1 MFVIDPDIQIWV
13 TLFFVVGAIG
23 LYYMS
28 SRVEKLPMEHVSIG
42 LIGVL
47 LLFFQIFPVHG
58 LDAQRILAGFS
69 NEALITVMA
78 LLVVGQGLMN
88 TRALTHAARWFF
100 RLAGVQPKQ
109 GTVVEDPRLVREV
122 PTAGIFPDL
131 RDKIVRLILY
141 GQLELI
147 LILVLIFVLVI
158 SAFLNNTP
166 VVVLFIPIM
175 QSLSDR
181 FGKSASSMMMPLSFV
196 AILGGM
202 TTLIGS
208 STNLLVNSS
217 LTNLG
222 ETRFEF
228 FDFTEPGLFLA
239 IVGLI
244 YVLFVM
250 PRILPDRT
258 TDQLANTLIDESG
271 KASGKQFIAQVP
283 VLEDSNL
290 VGEEPAAGIFPS
302 LSDMTMLQ
310 ILRGNHAFMRPF
322 DDNFALRSGDVL
334 VLAGTRKALTDAQHV
349 IDAAGEQ
356 AKELGLGEGGQVL
369 AEVMVT
375 PASRLIGQN
384 LEQIGFRYRFNSVVL
399 GVQRRSRMIRTRMTD
414 IHLEAGDVLLIQGGS
429 EAVQALST
437 HRDLLLIE
445 GSAKDLPVSNLAW
458 CASLI
463 FLSVVG
469 LAASGI
475 IPIVVSALLGAAAMI
490 FTGALNIRQAARAVD
505 RNLALMVVAAL
516 ALGSAMQATGAA
528 VFLAE
533 GVSSIP
539 SHPAVVLSVFFLLVA
554 MVSNVISN
562 NACAV
567 LFTPI
572 AVTIA
577 TSLHMDPKV
586 FAVAVVFAAN
596 CSFATP
602 IGYQTNLMVMGPGH
616 YRFADFVRAG
626 LPLTLILWLAF
637 SLFAPW
643 YYNL

>member
-1 MFVIDPDIQIWV
+1 
-13 TLFFVVGAIG
+13 
-23 LYYMS
+23 
-28 SRVEKLPMEHVSIG
+28 
-42 LIGVL
+42 
-47 LLFFQIFPVHG
+47 
-58 LDAQRILAGFS
+58 
-69 NEALITVMA
+69 
-78 LLVVGQGLMN
+78 
-88 TRALTHAARWFF
+88 
-100 RLAGVQPKQ
+100 
-109 GTVVEDPRLVREV
+109 
-122 PTAGIFPDL
+122 
-131 RDKIVRLILY
+131 
-141 GQLELI
+141 
-147 LILVLIFVLVI
+147 
-158 SAFLNNTP
+158 
-166 VVVLFIPIM
+166 
-175 QSLSDR
+175 
-181 FGKSASSMMMPLSFV
+181 
-196 AILGGM
+196 M

-222 ETRFEF
+222 EARFEF

-258 TDQLANTLIDESG
+258 TDQLANTLINESG
-271 KASGKQFIAQVP
+271 KASGKQFIAQIP

-290 VGEEPAAGIFPS
+290 VGEESAAGIFPS

-322 DDNFALRSGDVL
+322 DDNFALRPGDVL

-399 GVQRRSRMIRTRMTD
+399 GVQRRSRMIRTRMTE

-429 EAVQALST
+429 AAVQALST

-475 IPIVVSALLGAAAMI
+475 LPIVVSALLGAAAMI

-528 VFLAE
+528 IFLAE

-616 YRFADFVRAG
+616 YRFDDFVRAG